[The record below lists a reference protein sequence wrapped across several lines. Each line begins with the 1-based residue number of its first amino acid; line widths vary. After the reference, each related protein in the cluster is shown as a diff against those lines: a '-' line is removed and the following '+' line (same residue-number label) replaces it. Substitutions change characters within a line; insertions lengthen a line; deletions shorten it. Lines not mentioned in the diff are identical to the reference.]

1 MISLR
6 SHVTCCRWMDDAKK
20 WVLNIA
26 TPQGCRKVNADFVVT
41 ASGPLHVPA
50 YPDGIGV
57 SVTGR
62 CNFKGRAFHT
72 AKWDSKID
80 LKGKRV
86 AIIGTGASA
95 IQIIPIIAESVSKL
109 YVFQRTPPWVIYKPD
124 FHYPEMLKFLFRV
137 FPILMNFLRI
147 IVYICT
153 ELRFPTLIVG
163 SLFHLWLKWDLN
175 QYMKSQIPDEKL
187 RKRLTPSYSPGCK
200 RLLFHNSYYKTF
212 LRENVELI
220 TAKIS
225 QISET
230 VRYCECFSFNL
241 VIVLYLF
248 SGSGSLSRWIEFTE
262 KY

>member
-1 MISLR
+1 MLTIFAPEGSR
-6 SHVTCCRWMDDAKK
+6 TVTA
-20 WVLNIA
+20 
-26 TPQGCRKVNADFVVT
+26 GFVVT

-57 SVTGR
+57 SVTGT
-62 CNFKGRAFHT
+62 CNFKGPAFHT

-95 IQIIPIIAESVSKL
+95 IQIIPTIAASVSKL

-124 FHYPEMLKFLFRV
+124 FPYPDALKQIFRI
-137 FPILMNFLRI
+137 FPVIMNLLRI

-175 QYMKSQIPDEKL
+175 QFMKSQIPDEKL
-187 RKRLTPSYSPGCK
+187 RKRLTPNYAPGCK

-220 TAKIS
+220 TSKIA

-230 VRYCECFSFNL
+230 V
-241 VIVLYLF
+241 
-248 SGSGSLSRWIEFTE
+248 
-262 KY
+262 